1 MTGRSGPAGGP
12 APCLSTGPEPPPGQA
27 EPSLP
32 RRAGPCADHDEGE
45 EPAMEYLAL
54 LTPVVALAVLVV
66 LSRLEDWSL
75 RQAPLRARRSRSE
88 GGRR

>member
-1 MTGRSGPAGGP
+1 
-12 APCLSTGPEPPPGQA
+12 
-27 EPSLP
+27 
-32 RRAGPCADHDEGE
+32 
-45 EPAMEYLAL
+45 MEYLAL

>member
-1 MTGRSGPAGGP
+1 
-12 APCLSTGPEPPPGQA
+12 
-27 EPSLP
+27 
-32 RRAGPCADHDEGE
+32 
-45 EPAMEYLAL
+45 MEYLAL

-75 RQAPLRARRSRSE
+75 RQGPLRSARSRSE